1 MSVMKHSQNSAD
13 ISNLMKETAN
23 NRHAWIRTSKAIV
36 GDILERYPHLLLPN
50 IVEQDFEMTISKEAS
65 KRLIVTWPRMAKLL
79 LEYVT
84 KVESPK
90 HWQEKIGLT
99 TDMDN
104 LSEDEQQAVA
114 FNLLPFLFSGRSKT
128 MRGRCTPEQALYT
141 FIEWKAE
148 GTSVEFFCKNVV
160 NTENQQSQPFVL
172 LIGGSRWNP
181 LQSFA
186 IIEHRAVACPSILSA
201 IDTVFKLIYV
211 LDLNYQP
218 QCMAVWQFLESLV
231 YKLGNS
237 VTVASILRFRN
248 WMSQQ

>member
-1 MSVMKHSQNSAD
+1 M
-13 ISNLMKETAN
+13 
-23 NRHAWIRTSKAIV
+23 
-36 GDILERYPHLLLPN
+36 
-50 IVEQDFEMTISKEAS
+50 
-65 KRLIVTWPRMAKLL
+65 
-79 LEYVT
+79 
-84 KVESPK
+84 
-90 HWQEKIGLT
+90 
-99 TDMDN
+99 
-104 LSEDEQQAVA
+104 VA
-114 FNLLPFLFSGRSKT
+114 FFHTCVYFPFL
-128 MRGRCTPEQALYT
+128 Q
-141 FIEWKAE
+141 E

-248 WMSQQ
+248 WMSQQWILLSSIGLGSLCSNESVAHQLHHVNQ